1 MAGILIMLA
10 LVGYL
15 AFVVDWK
22 EFLGVMRLGGWAA
35 VAVYVAVTVAIVVIL
50 TSAPEVAQH
59 APAMHH

>member
-22 EFLGVMRLGGWAA
+22 EFLGVMRLGGWAT
-35 VAVYVAVTVAIVVIL
+35 VLIYIAVTATVVVIL
-50 TSAPEVAQH
+50 TSAPEVAHQ